1 MEVAVGVKP
10 ELRWAVIPVSQALE
24 RIAEG
29 LELPDGVGM
38 LQRGHDMGK
47 PLLPF
52 CYLMGVVANLSSS
65 ARKRGDGLKGIA

>member
-1 MEVAVGVKP
+1 MGQ
-10 ELRWAVIPVSQALE
+10 LLE
-24 RIAEG
+24 GITER
-29 LELPDGVGM
+29 LEMPDGIGM

-52 CYLMGVVANLSSS
+52 CYLKGVVANLSNS